1 VARAALRWRAADPA
15 PEKPMTVSFALV
27 LLFANAPG
35 EQTTLPRQRDPVATQ
50 QQAPQQ
56 QGTPTDPLFDRE
68 FVATDEPSFVLGA
81 IENARQAEVDARTAA
96 EALSQP
102 SLREAATK
110 IGRQNESTRLKLEK
124 LAQRKGWRVPETIAD
139 RTATFARGSDARTGA
154 NFIVQQISVHET
166 TLAQF
171 RAQLNGKGDAE
182 LKRAVREA
190 LPGYQQN
197 LELLLSLKL

>member
-1 VARAALRWRAADPA
+1 
-15 PEKPMTVSFALV
+15 MTTSFALV
-27 LLFANAPG
+27 LLLANPPE
-35 EQTTLPRQRDPVATQ
+35 EQTTLPRHREPVVTE

-81 IENARQAEVDARTAA
+81 IENARQAEVDARSAA
-96 EALSQP
+96 QALSQP

-110 IGRQNESTRLKLEK
+110 IGRQNESTRMKLEK
-124 LAQRKGWRVPETIAD
+124 LAQRKGWRVPETIRD
-139 RTATFARGSDARTGA
+139 RTATVAGGSDARMGA
-154 NFIVQQISVHET
+154 NFIVQQISVHEA

-171 RAQLNGKGDAE
+171 RAQLKGAGDAE
-182 LKRAVREA
+182 LKRAVSDA

-197 LELLLSLKL
+197 LELLLSLEL

>member
-1 VARAALRWRAADPA
+1 MNP
-15 PEKPMTVSFALV
+15 TIALV
-27 LLFANAPG
+27 LLFANPPQD
-35 EQTTLPRQRDPVATQ
+35 QTTLPRHREPVATD

-68 FVATDEPSFVLGA
+68 FVATDEPSFVVGA
-81 IENARQAEVDARTAA
+81 IENARQAEIDARTAA

-110 IGRQNESTRLKLEK
+110 IGRQNESTRVKFEK

-139 RTATFARGSDARTGA
+139 RTATVARGSDARTGA

-171 RAQLNGKGDAE
+171 RAQLNGKGDAD